1 MITEKSLQQMVGLT
15 LVVLLL
21 TGCGGASSEPTVMP
35 TSISPT
41 VVPLSPTAT
50 PIPPAATATA
60 TPIPP
65 AATATP
71 IPPTT
76 TAAPAPTDVPSA
88 LQPLSDIEC
97 GDLAEGMSQALGIAG
112 ETTEAMFEDYVNQR
126 VGSGCQTT
134 ITGTGLDFESVE
146 VVDRALRGMI
156 QAQGWYQDIRY
167 DGGGPT
173 GQITGFRQANKL
185 CQLVVGWEPSEDA
198 DCPSDQPIFMCEL
211 APEQQL
217 YTIILNC
224 AQDTIATVTPL
235 DLAPR
240 RIEFA
245 QNDTSAQVE
254 GSLPA
259 GGVDR
264 YVLTAMAGQEMTV
277 NFSVTPAA
285 GSAEM
290 STVLTL
296 WGADGTLLSSG
307 YADTT
312 GWVNELSSTQD
323 YYIDVISMAEGA
335 VDYTLE
341 VIIPPATPD
350 IAEGAEILPL
360 EVPLEFVSVLA
371 QNTTGVPMML
381 PPAFPV
387 EEGLVVHPYVYTAEP
402 GEYEI
407 SLDFGADCHGA
418 GACHYGSLA
427 GKKVD
432 SNEPVSTQ
440 NFYFDAG
447 RAQKVT
453 LAKGIEGYFIES
465 LCGASCDDAKVFWI
479 YNGFQYILGLKAGRQ
494 SDVLDL
500 ANATINNS
508 IQ

>member
-1 MITEKSLQQMVGLT
+1 MITEKSLQQMAGLT

-21 TGCGGASSEPTVMP
+21 TGCSGALSEPTVTP
-35 TSISPT
+35 TSMSPT
-41 VVPLSPTAT
+41 VVPLSPIAT
-50 PIPPAATATA
+50 P
-60 TPIPP
+60 
-65 AATATP
+65 TP
-71 IPPTT
+71 IPPTA
-76 TAAPAPTDVPSA
+76 TAVPTAVPAPTNVPSE
-88 LQPLSDIEC
+88 LQPLSNIEC
-97 GDLAEGMSQALGIAG
+97 SDLAEAMSQALGIAG
-112 ETTEAMFEDYVNQR
+112 ETTEAPVEDYVNQK
-126 VGSGCQTT
+126 VGSGCQTM

-146 VVDRALRGMI
+146 VVDRAVRGMI
-156 QAQGWYQDIRY
+156 QAQGWYEDIRY
-167 DGGGPT
+167 GGGGPT

-185 CQLVVGWEPSEDA
+185 CQLLVGWEPSEDA
-198 DCPSDQPIFMCEL
+198 DCPSDQPIFTCEL

-224 AQDTIATVTPL
+224 AQDTTATITRL
-235 DLAPR
+235 DLEPR

-245 QNDTSAQVE
+245 QNDTSAKME

-307 YADTT
+307 YAGTT

-323 YYIDVISMAEGA
+323 YYIDVISMAEGS

-360 EVPLEFVSVLA
+360 KVPLEFVSVLA

-387 EEGLVVHPYVYTAEP
+387 EEGLAVHPYVYTAEP

-440 NFYFDAG
+440 NFNFDAG

>member
-1 MITEKSLQQMVGLT
+1 
-15 LVVLLL
+15 
-21 TGCGGASSEPTVMP
+21 
-35 TSISPT
+35 
-41 VVPLSPTAT
+41 
-50 PIPPAATATA
+50 
-60 TPIPP
+60 
-65 AATATP
+65 
-71 IPPTT
+71 
-76 TAAPAPTDVPSA
+76 
-88 LQPLSDIEC
+88 LSDIEC
-97 GDLAEGMSQALGIAG
+97 SDLAEAMSQALGIAG
-112 ETTEAMFEDYVNQR
+112 ETTEAPFEDYVNQR

-146 VVDRALRGMI
+146 VVDRAVRGMI
-156 QAQGWYQDIRY
+156 QTQGWYEDIRY
-167 DGGGPT
+167 GGGGPT

-185 CQLVVGWEPSEDA
+185 CQLLVGWEPSEDA
-198 DCPSDQPIFMCEL
+198 DCPSDQPIFTCEL

-235 DLAPR
+235 DLEPR

-264 YVLTAMAGQEMTV
+264 YVLAAMAGQEMTV

-285 GSAEM
+285 DSAEM

-323 YYIDVISMAEGA
+323 YYVDVISMAEGT

-341 VIIPPATPD
+341 VIIPPPAPD
-350 IAEGAEILPL
+350 IAEGTEILPL
-360 EVPLEFVSVLA
+360 KVPLEFVSVLT

-381 PPAFPV
+381 PPAFPA

-407 SLDFGADCHGA
+407 SLDFGVDCHGA

-432 SNEPVSTQ
+432 SNAPVNTQ
-440 NFYFDAG
+440 NFNFDAE

-453 LAKGIEGYFIES
+453 LAKDIEGYFIES
-465 LCGASCDDAKVFWI
+465 LCEASCDDAKVFWI
-479 YNGFQYILGLKAGRQ
+479 YNGFQYILGLKGGRQ